1 MLSVAKNLIIRSDR
15 KIVLLVA
22 DGLGGLPRPSDGR
35 TELEVA
41 KTPNLDKLVS
51 KGIIGLIEPIEAGIS
66 PGSGPAHLA
75 LFGYDPVE
83 YELGRGVLEVLGL
96 GMELKDGDIAIRGN
110 FATIKDGKIIDRRA
124 GRISTEENR
133 RIISILKENIQRIE
147 DVEIIWESGLEH
159 RFALI
164 LRGPGLGDGVSDTDP
179 QKEGLPPLPPEG
191 RDAPSMKTARILS
204 SIIERASKLLQN
216 EEKANFILFRG
227 ISKKPDIPTFQDRYR
242 MKALGLANYPMYRGL
257 ARLVGMDVPELGYE
271 FERLI
276 DYYEEHYDEYD
287 FIFIHYKWTDK
298 AGEDGDFERKV
309 RYIEEVDSYLPR
321 IISKNPDVFIFTGDH
336 STPAMW
342 KGHSWHPVPV
352 LIVAEN
358 AGVDDA
364 CRLTE
369 REARKGYL
377 GLRRSKEIMQ
387 IALALSG
394 RLKKF
399 GA

>member
-1 MLSVAKNLIIRSDR
+1 MISVQKNLIIESDR

-41 KTPNLDKLVS
+41 RTPNLDRLVAR
-51 KGIIGLIEPIEAGIS
+51 GVTGMIEPIEAGIA

-75 LFGYDPVE
+75 LFGYDPVK

-96 GMELKDGDIAIRGN
+96 GMELKDGDVAIRGN
-110 FATIKDGKIIDRRA
+110 FATMRDGKIIDRRA

-133 RIISILKENIQRIE
+133 RLISLLKDRIKRVE
-147 DVEIIWESGLEH
+147 DVEVIWESGLEH
-159 RFALI
+159 RFALV
-164 LRGPGLGDGVSDTDP
+164 LRGEGLGDRVNDTDP

-191 RDAPSMKTARILS
+191 EDEPSRKTARILKQ
-204 SIIERASKLLQN
+204 IVDRAAEVLKE
-216 EEKANFILFRG
+216 EEKVNFILLRG
-227 ISKKPDIPTFQDRYR
+227 ISRRPDIPSFEERYR
-242 MKALGLANYPMYRGL
+242 MRALGLANYPMYRGL
-257 ARLVGMDVPELGYE
+257 ARLVGMDAPDLGYE
-271 FERLI
+271 FESLLK
-276 DYYEEHYDEYD
+276 YYDEHYHEYD

-298 AGEDGDFERKV
+298 AGEDGNFEKKV
-309 RYIEEVDSYLPR
+309 EYIEDLDRYIPR
-321 IISKNPDVFIFTGDH
+321 IMEKNPHVFIFTGDH

-342 KGHSWHPVPV
+342 KGHSWHPVPI

-369 REARKGYL
+369 REARRGYL
-377 GLRRSKEIMQ
+377 GLRKSKEIMQ

>member
-41 KTPNLDKLVS
+41 ETPNLDKLVS

-133 RIISILKENIQRIE
+133 RLISILKENIQRIE

-191 RDAPSMKTARILS
+191 RDAPSVKTARILS
-204 SIIERASKLLQN
+204 SIIERVSKLLQN

-227 ISKKPDIPTFQDRYR
+227 ISKKPDIPTFQERYR

-276 DYYEEHYDEYD
+276 DYYEEHYGEYD

-342 KGHSWHPVPV
+342 KGHSWHPVPI

>member
-1 MLSVAKNLIIRSDR
+1 MLAVRKNLITKSDK

-41 KTPNLDKLVS
+41 RTPNLDKLVQE
-51 KGIIGLIEPIEAGIS
+51 GITGLIEPIEAGIA

-110 FATIKDGKIIDRRA
+110 FATMQDGKIVDRRA
-124 GRISTEENR
+124 GRIPTEENR
-133 RIISILKENIQRIE
+133 RLVSLFREKIKKID

-164 LRGPGLGDGVSDTDP
+164 LRGPGLGDEVNDTDP

-191 RDAPSMKTARILS
+191 RDEPSKKTAGILKK
-204 SIIERASKLLQN
+204 IIEEASRVLAN

-227 ISKKPDIPTFQDRYR
+227 ISRKPDIPTFEERYK
-242 MKALGLANYPMYRGL
+242 MKALGLANYPMYKGL
-257 ARLVGMDVPELGYE
+257 ARLVGMDVPELGYD
-271 FERLI
+271 FKALI
-276 DYYEEHYDEYD
+276 KYYEEHFDEYD

-298 AGEDGDFERKV
+298 AGEDGDFDKKV
-309 RYIEEVDSYLPR
+309 EYIEELDDYIPR
-321 IISKNPDVFIFTGDH
+321 IMAKNPHVFIFTGDH

-342 KGHSWHPVPV
+342 KGHSWHPVPI
-352 LIVAEN
+352 LIVSEN

-377 GLRRSKEIMQ
+377 GLRKSKEIMQ
-387 IALALSG
+387 IALALAG

>member
-1 MLSVAKNLIIRSDR
+1 MLSVDKGLITKSDK

-22 DGLGGLPRPSDGR
+22 DGLGGLPRPTDGR

-41 KTPNLDKLVS
+41 RTPNLDRLVR
-51 KGIIGLIEPIEAGIS
+51 KGITGLIEPIEAGIA

-75 LFGYDPVE
+75 LFGYDPVK

-96 GMELKDGDIAIRGN
+96 GLSLKDGDIAIRGN
-110 FATIKDGKIIDRRA
+110 FATIKDGKIVDRRA
-124 GRISTEENR
+124 GRIPTEKNR
-133 RIISILKENIQRIE
+133 QLIEKLRETIKE
-147 DVEIIWESGLEH
+147 VEGVQIIWESGLEH

-164 LRGPGLGDGVSDTDP
+164 LRGEGLGDRVNDTDP
-179 QKEGLPPLPPEG
+179 QKEGLPPLQPEG
-191 RDAPSMKTARILS
+191 QDEPSRKTARILKV
-204 SIIERASKLLQN
+204 IMDRASEILKN
-216 EEKANFILFRG
+216 EDKANFILFRG
-227 ISKKPDIPTFQDRYR
+227 ISRKPDIPTFEERYR
-242 MKALGLANYPMYRGL
+242 LKALGLANYPMYKGL

-271 FERLI
+271 FEKLI
-276 DYYEEHYDEYD
+276 EYYEEHYDDYD

-298 AGEDGDFERKV
+298 AGEDGDFEKKV

-321 IISKNPDVFIFTGDH
+321 ITSKNPDVLIFTGDH

-342 KGHSWHPVPV
+342 KGHSWHPVPILMV
-352 LIVAEN
+352 SEN

-369 REARKGYL
+369 REAKNGYL
-377 GLRRSKEIMQ
+377 GLRKSKEIMQ

-394 RLKKF
+394 RLKKY

>member
-1 MLSVAKNLIIRSDR
+1 MLSVDKGLITKSDK

-22 DGLGGLPRPSDGR
+22 DGLGGLPRPTDGR

-41 KTPNLDKLVS
+41 RTPNLDRLVR
-51 KGIIGLIEPIEAGIS
+51 KGITGLIEPIEAGIA

-75 LFGYDPVE
+75 LFGYDPMK

-96 GMELKDGDIAIRGN
+96 GLSLKDGDIAIRGN
-110 FATIKDGKIIDRRA
+110 FATIKDGKIVDRRA
-124 GRISTEENR
+124 GRIPTEKNR
-133 RIISILKENIQRIE
+133 QLIEKLRETIKE
-147 DVEIIWESGLEH
+147 VEGVQIIWESGLEH

-164 LRGPGLGDGVSDTDP
+164 LRGEGLGDRVNDTDP
-179 QKEGLPPLPPEG
+179 QKEGLPPLQPEG
-191 RDAPSMKTARILS
+191 QDEPSRKTARILKV
-204 SIIERASKLLQN
+204 IMDRASEILKN
-216 EEKANFILFRG
+216 EDKANFILFRG
-227 ISKKPDIPTFQDRYR
+227 ISRKPDIPTFEERYR
-242 MKALGLANYPMYRGL
+242 LKALGLANYPMYKGL

-271 FERLI
+271 FEKLI
-276 DYYEEHYDEYD
+276 EYYEEHYDDYD

-298 AGEDGDFERKV
+298 AGEDGDFEKKV

-321 IISKNPDVFIFTGDH
+321 ITSKNPDVLIFTGDH

-342 KGHSWHPVPV
+342 KGHSWHPVPILMV
-352 LIVAEN
+352 SEN

-369 REARKGYL
+369 REAKNGYL
-377 GLRRSKEIMQ
+377 GLRKSKEIMQ

-394 RLKKF
+394 RLKKY

>member
-1 MLSVAKNLIIRSDR
+1 MLSVDKGLIIKNNK

-22 DGLGGLPRPSDGR
+22 DGLGGLPRPTDGK

-41 KTPNLDKLVS
+41 RTPNLDKLVK
-51 KGIIGLIEPIEAGIS
+51 KGITGLIEPIEAGIA

-75 LFGYDPVE
+75 LFGYDPVR

-96 GMELKDGDIAIRGN
+96 GLTLEDGDIAVRGN
-110 FATIKDGKIIDRRA
+110 FATIKEGKIVDRRA
-124 GRISTEENR
+124 GRISTQKNR
-133 RIISILKENIQRIE
+133 QLIEKLREAISEVDGIR
-147 DVEIIWESGLEH
+147 VIWESGLEH

-164 LRGPGLGDGVSDTDP
+164 LRGEGLGDKVNDTDP
-179 QKEGLPPLPPEG
+179 QKEGLPPIQPEG
-191 RDAPSMKTARILS
+191 QDGPSKRTARILKT
-204 SIIERASKLLQN
+204 IMDRAAEILKD
-216 EEKANFILFRG
+216 EDKANFILFRG
-227 ISKKPDIPTFQDRYR
+227 ISKKPDIPTFEERYK
-242 MKALGLANYPMYRGL
+242 MKALGLANYPMYKGL

-271 FERLI
+271 FENLI
-276 DYYEEHYDEYD
+276 EYYEEHYEDYD

-309 RYIEEVDSYLPR
+309 KYIEEVDSYIPR
-321 IISKNPDVFIFTGDH
+321 IISKSPDVFIFTGDH

-342 KGHSWHPVPV
+342 KGHSWHPVPI
-352 LIVAEN
+352 LIVSEN

-369 REARKGYL
+369 REAKSGYL

-387 IALALSG
+387 IALALSK
-394 RLKKF
+394 RLKKY

>member
-1 MLSVAKNLIIRSDR
+1 MIAVQKNLITKSDK

-22 DGLGGLPRPSDGR
+22 DGLGGLPRPTDGK

-41 KTPNLDKLVS
+41 RTPNLDSLVR
-51 KGIIGLIEPIEAGIS
+51 KGITGLIEPIEAGIA

-75 LFGYDPVE
+75 LFGYDPLK

-110 FATIKDGKIIDRRA
+110 FATIRDGKIVDRRA

-133 RIISILKENIQRIE
+133 RLISILKDRIKKVE
-147 DVEIIWESGLEH
+147 DVDVIWESGLEH

-164 LRGPGLGDGVSDTDP
+164 LRGEGLGDMVNDTDP

-191 RDAPSMKTARILS
+191 KDGPSRKTARILRQ
-204 SIIERASKLLQN
+204 IVDKAADILKE
-216 EEKANFILFRG
+216 EEKANSILLRG
-227 ISKKPDIPTFQDRYR
+227 ISRKPEIPSFEERYGL
-242 MKALGLANYPMYRGL
+242 KSLGLANYPMYKGL

-271 FERLI
+271 FESLI
-276 DYYEEHYDEYD
+276 QYYEEHFEEYD
-287 FIFIHYKWTDK
+287 FFFIHYKWTDK
-298 AGEDGDFERKV
+298 AGEDGDFNKKV
-309 RYIEEVDSYLPR
+309 KYIEELDGYIPR
-321 IISKNPDVFIFTGDH
+321 IMEKNPHVFIFTGDH

-342 KGHSWHPVPV
+342 KGHSWHPVPI

-369 REARKGYL
+369 REARRGYL
-377 GLRRSKEIMQ
+377 GLRKSKEIMQ